1 MLCLAALALPSF
13 IGWVHYQVKRNK
25 PALIPN
31 ALWKNIAFSSICT
44 TLAISTTVVN
54 SMELFASLL

>member
-1 MLCLAALALPSF
+1 VALPAFSA
-13 IGWVHYQVKRNK
+13 WVHYQVKRDK

-31 ALWKNIAFSSICT
+31 SLWKNMSFTSIC
-44 TLAISTTVVN
+44 ATVALSNAVLN